1 MVYEWKRGEYVISTD
16 KQRIDLN
23 AVHDFL
29 ANRSYWAQGRS
40 LETIHRS
47 IENSVVFGVY
57 AQDAAG
63 VSRQIGLAR
72 VVTDYATFAWLCD
85 VFVLETAR
93 GNGLGKWLIECVVS
107 HPELQ
112 NLRLWLLATRDA
124 HGLYEKYGFKVVE
137 EPGRWMTR
145 RPASTTAT
153 ASDPA
158 PRAD

>member
-1 MVYEWKRGEYVISTD
+1 MVYEWTRGEHVISTD
-16 KQRIDLN
+16 QRRIDLDV
-23 AVHDFL
+23 VHDFL
-29 ANRSYWAQGRS
+29 ANRSYWAQRRS
-40 LETIHRS
+40 LETIRRS

-57 AQDAAG
+57 AQDPAG
-63 VSRQIGLAR
+63 TTRQIGLAR

-85 VFVLETAR
+85 VFILETAR

-112 NLRLWLLATRDA
+112 NLRLWILGTRDA

-145 RPASTTAT
+145 RAASTAPND
-153 ASDPA
+153 SGPA
-158 PRAD
+158 PRTN